1 MGRERGASHLAA
13 RSLSLSPSS
22 PLPLSL
28 SLSLYLSLYLSIYL
42 LARTLPRN
50 VCVRAPVQ
58 LSLALARPA
67 HPSRNALHSGCKGL
81 IHFRTLV

>member
-28 SLSLYLSLYLSIYL
+28 SLSLYLSLYL